1 MHFAHQ
7 FLVLLA
13 FELQWSLVGVLE
25 EGAQREVEGLREV
38 EEWREE
44 EGEGGHLIQSW
55 DQEGEQEGEQ
65 EEGRVGHSWLGR
77 EEGEEEEEQ
86 EPWDS

>member
-7 FLVLLA
+7 FLVPLA

-25 EGAQREVEGLREV
+25 EGAQREVEGQWEV
-38 EEWREE
+38 EGWREE
-44 EGEGGHLIQSW
+44 EEEGGHLIQSW

-65 EEGRVGHSWLGR
+65 EEGRVGHSWLGQ

-86 EPWDS
+86 GPWDI